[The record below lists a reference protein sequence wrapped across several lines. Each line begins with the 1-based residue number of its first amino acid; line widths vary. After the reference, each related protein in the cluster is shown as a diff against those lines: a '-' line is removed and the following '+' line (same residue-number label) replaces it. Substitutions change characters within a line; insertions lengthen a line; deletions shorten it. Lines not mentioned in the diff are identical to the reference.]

1 MNMIDEEKEYLI
13 IEKEYWYSAV
23 RVFTGL
29 TWFMLGII
37 FPMVVH
43 AIFYL
48 WL

>member
-13 IEKEYWYSAV
+13 TEKEYWTSAV

-37 FPMVVH
+37 FAMVVH
-43 AIFYL
+43 AIFY
-48 WL
+48 

>member
-1 MNMIDEEKEYLI
+1 MIDEEKEYLI

-37 FPMVVH
+37 FAILVNV
-43 AIFYL
+43 IFY
-48 WL
+48 